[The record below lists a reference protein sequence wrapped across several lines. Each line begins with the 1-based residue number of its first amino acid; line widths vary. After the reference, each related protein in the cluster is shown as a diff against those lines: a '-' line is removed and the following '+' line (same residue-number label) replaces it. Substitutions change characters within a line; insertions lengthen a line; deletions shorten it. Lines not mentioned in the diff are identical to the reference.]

1 MNVAFR
7 MHLVQMV
14 LFFEKCQGLVISF
27 CTEMI
32 FQVWIVIRDCFFQKQ
47 PENKKPTVKACKR
60 RHAFLGITVVLTF
73 LSLRL

>member
-47 PENKKPTVKACKR
+47 PETK
-60 RHAFLGITVVLTF
+60 
-73 LSLRL
+73 SQQ